1 MTLVTPPPLDQEDDE
16 MLVPHSDFATEGPQP
31 MEVAPAETANTVD
44 AQAVDDPPSARFT
57 WTIEN
62 FARLNTKKLY
72 SEVFYVGGYKWR
84 VLIFPKGNNVD
95 HLSMYLDVA
104 DSATLPY
111 GWSRYAQFSLAVVNQ
126 IHNKFTVRKDTQHQF
141 NARESDWGFTSF
153 MPLSELYDPS
163 RGYLVNDTI
172 VVEADVAV
180 RRVTDYWSHDSKKET
195 GYVGLKNQ
203 GATCYMNSL
212 LQTLYHIPYFRKAV
226 YHMPTTENDMPSGS
240 IPLALQSLFYKLQ
253 YSDTSVATKEL
264 TKSFGWDTYDSFMQ
278 HDVQELNR
286 VLCEKLEDK
295 MKGTVVEGTIQ
306 QLFEGHHMNYIECIN
321 VDYKSTRKESFY
333 DLQLDVKGCRDVYA
347 SFDKYVEVERL
358 EGDNKYHAEQYGLQ
372 DARKGVLF
380 IDFPPVLQ
388 LQLKRFEYDF
398 MRDTMVK
405 INDRYE
411 FPLQL
416 DLDREDGKYLSPEAD
431 RSVRN
436 LYTLH
441 SVLVHSGGVHGGH
454 YYAYIRPTLSEQWF
468 KFDDERVTKED
479 MKRALEEQYG
489 GEEELPQTN
498 PGFNNSPFKFT
509 KYSNAYMLV
518 YIRESDKEKIIC
530 NVDEKDIAE
539 HLRIR
544 LKKEQEEKEQKRKE
558 KAEAHLYTIIKVARD
573 EDLLEQLG
581 RDVYFDLVDHDKV
594 RSFRI
599 QKQTPFNL
607 FKEEVAKEFGVPVQF
622 QRFWLWAKRQN
633 HTYRPNRPL
642 TPQEE
647 VQSVGQL
654 REVSNKANNAELK
667 LFLEVES
674 GQDLRPIPPPLKS
687 KEEILLFF
695 KLYDPLKEELRYV
708 GRLFVKSNGKPAEIL
723 TKLNE
728 LAGFSPDEEIE
739 LFEEIKFEPN
749 VMCERIDKKLTF
761 RGSQLEDGDI
771 ICFQK
776 STQVES
782 SEQCRYPD
790 VPSFLEYVHNRQVVR
805 FRSLEKPKEDEFC
818 LELSKLYTYDDVV
831 ERLARHLGL
840 DDPSKI
846 RLTSH
851 NCYSQQPKPQPI
863 KYRGMDHLSDML
875 VHYNQTSDILYYE
888 VLDIPLPELQGL
900 KTLKVAFHDATKDEV
915 VIHTI
920 RLPKQ
925 STVGDVINDLKGKFL
940 ILKQVELSHPNVELR
955 LLEVFYHKIYKIFPL
970 NEKIENINDQYWTL
984 RAEEI
989 PEEEKNLG
997 PHDRL
1002 IHVYHFMKD
1011 TAQNQVQVQNFGE
1024 PFFLVIHESET
1035 LAEVKVRIQKKLQ
1048 IPEEEFSKLIFF
1060 LAHKTVG
1067 ILHFYLWVVLNTF
1080 RIRMSFPV
1088 AFREG
1093 MSMVLGNSTLDWSTQ
1108 TTLQKGHMQPIRIDT
1123 HLRSQ

>member
-1 MTLVTPPPLDQEDDE
+1 MTVITPPPLDQEGDE
-16 MLVPHSDFATEGPQP
+16 MLVPHSEITEGPQP
-31 MEVAPAETANTVD
+31 MEVSPNETPTTAEIQPVE
-44 AQAVDDPPSARFT
+44 DPPASRFT

-62 FARLNTKKLY
+62 FSRLNTKKLY
-72 SEVFYVGGYKWR
+72 SEIFVVGGYRWR
-84 VLIFPKGNNVD
+84 ILIFPKGNNVD

-104 DSATLPY
+104 DSTTLPY

-126 IHNKFTVRKDTQHQF
+126 VHSKYTLRKDTQHQF
-141 NARESDWGFTSF
+141 NGRESDWGFTSF
-153 MPLSELYDPS
+153 MSLGDLYDPS
-163 RGYLVNDTI
+163 RGYLVNDTCI
-172 VVEADVAV
+172 IEAEVTVSKVV
-180 RRVTDYWSHDSKKET
+180 DYWNYDSKKET
-195 GYVGLKNQ
+195 GCVGLKNQ

-226 YHMPTTENDMPSGS
+226 YHMPTTENDIPSAS

-253 YSDTSVATKEL
+253 YNDSSVATKEL
-264 TKSFGWDTYDSFMQ
+264 TKSFGWDMYDSFMQ

-295 MKGTVVEGTIQ
+295 MKGTVVEGAIQ

-333 DLQLDVKGCRDVYA
+333 DLQLDVKGCKDVYA

-358 EGDNKYHAEQYGLQ
+358 EGDNKYQAEQFGLQ
-372 DARKGVLF
+372 DAKKGVLF
-380 IDFPPVLQ
+380 TDFPPVLQ
-388 LQLKRFEYDF
+388 LHLKRFEYDF

-416 DLDREDGKYLSPEAD
+416 DLDRDTGKYLSPDVD

-454 YYAYIRPTLSEQWF
+454 YYAFIRPTLSDQWY

-479 MKRALEEQYG
+479 VKRVLEEQYG

-498 PGFNNSPFKFT
+498 PGFNNTPFKFT

-544 LKKEQEEKEQKRKE
+544 LKKEQEEKEHKKKE

-573 EDLLEQLG
+573 DDLAQQIG
-581 RDVYFDLVDHDKV
+581 KDTYFDLVDHDKV
-594 RSFRI
+594 HSFRI
-599 QKQTPFNL
+599 QKQMPFNI
-607 FKEEVAKEFGVPVQF
+607 FKEELAKDLGIPVQY

-642 TPQEE
+642 HPQEE

-654 REVSNKANNAELK
+654 REVSNKTQNAELK
-667 LFLEVES
+667 LFLEVEF
-674 GQDLRPIPPPLKS
+674 GQDLHPLPIPERT
-687 KEEILLFF
+687 KEDILLFF
-695 KLYDPLKEELRYV
+695 KLYDPEKEELRYV
-708 GRLFVKSNGKPAEIL
+708 GRLFVKASGKPVDIL
-723 TKLNE
+723 PKLNQM
-728 LAGFSPDEEIE
+728 ASFPPNEEIE
-739 LFEEIKFEPN
+739 LYEEIKFEPN
-749 VMCERIDKKLTF
+749 VMCEHIDKKLSF
-761 RGSQLEDGDI
+761 RSSQLEDGDI
-771 ICFQK
+771 ICYQK
-776 STQVES
+776 AGLLES
-782 SEQCRYPD
+782 EARGRYPD
-790 VPSFLEYVHNRQVVR
+790 VPSFLEYVHNRQMVR
-805 FRSLEKPKEDEFC
+805 FRSLERPKDDEFS
-818 LELSKLYTYDDVV
+818 LELSKLFTYDDVV
-831 ERLARHLGL
+831 ERVARHFGL
-840 DDPSKI
+840 NDPSKI

-863 KYRGMDHLSDML
+863 KYRGVENLSDML

-900 KTLKVAFHDATKDEV
+900 KTLKVAFHPSTKDEV
-915 VIHTI
+915 VIYNI
-920 RLPKQ
+920 RLPKN
-925 STVGDVINDLKGKFL
+925 STVADVINDLKTK
-940 ILKQVELSHPNVELR
+940 VEFSFPNAELR
-955 LLEVFYHKIYKIFPL
+955 LLEVFYHKIYKIFPPT
-970 NEKIENINDQYWTL
+970 EKIENINDQYWTL

-1011 TAQNQVQVQNFGE
+1011 LNQNQMQVQNFGE
-1024 PFFLVIHESET
+1024 PFFLAIHEGET
-1035 LAEVKVRIQKKLQ
+1035 LAEVKIRIQKKLRV
-1048 IPEEEFSKLIFF
+1048 PDEEFSKWNYAFMSL
-1060 LAHKTVG
+1060 G
-1067 ILHFYLWVVLNTF
+1067 RPEYLHDADVVASRFQQRRDVYGAWEQYLGLEHSDTTPKRAYTANQNRHVYEK
-1080 RIRMSFPV
+1080 PV
-1088 AFREG
+1088 KIY
-1093 MSMVLGNSTLDWSTQ
+1093 N
-1108 TTLQKGHMQPIRIDT
+1108 
-1123 HLRSQ
+1123 